1 MSEYIVKNGIIKKNK
16 KLIKIKKST
25 LFSLVLM
32 ALAVGCAFGHI
43 WHLGQLAGI

>member
-1 MSEYIVKNGIIKKNK
+1 MFKKNE
-16 KLIKIKKST
+16 KLIRVRKET
-25 LFSLVLM
+25 LFALVLM